1 MNPNEPGFGW
11 SESYLGGSADA
22 EDQMFR
28 DFERTIVALQQ
39 NMSSRGDGVR
49 RRGFHAKT
57 ILNVPRAVVHCGD
70 AIPST
75 LQVGIFQPD
84 REYPAV
90 VRFSSSLSDVQPD
103 ANRQG
108 HGIAFRITAP
118 EGIHDV
124 LLSDS
129 PASHARDAEQFMA
142 LADALTSRR
151 RVATIARLVRRV
163 GLREAVRMLYVVLS
177 TSTANMASVA
187 TVPYWSRTP
196 FSFRGA
202 AARLVLKPR
211 DRRRIAAAGSG
222 PGPGGPGPDYLGNEL
237 RQRLTV
243 GDVEFDLAGQLYVDG
258 ERTPIEDGSV
268 EWLERDSPPI
278 HLARLT
284 MPRQDLTSPDAQRQA
299 AAIDQIAFT
308 PWNVVGEIQ
317 PLGSLNRARKPVYL
331 ASARERGGSLAP
343 GPAR

>member
-11 SESYLGGSADA
+11 SESFLGGLPEA
-22 EDQMFR
+22 EEQMFR
-28 DFERTIVALQQ
+28 DFERTIVALQRS
-39 NMSSRGDGVR
+39 MAERADGVA

-57 ILNVPRAVVHCGD
+57 ILNVPRAVVRCGA
-70 AIPST
+70 AIPPA

-84 REYPAV
+84 REYAAV
-90 VRFSSSLSDVQPD
+90 VRFSSALSDVQPD

-108 HGIAFRITAP
+108 HGIGFRITAP

-142 LADALTSRR
+142 LADALTSRL
-151 RVATIARLVRRV
+151 RVATVARLIRRV

-177 TSTANMASVA
+177 TSTAKMASVA

-196 FSFRGA
+196 YSFRGA

-211 DRRRIAAAGSG
+211 DTRGVGTPGSG
-222 PGPGGPGPDYLGNEL
+222 RDYLGNEL
-237 RQRLTV
+237 QQRLAD
-243 GDVEFDLAGQLYVDG
+243 GDVEFDLAAQLFVDDK
-258 ERTPIEDGSV
+258 RTPIEDGSV

-308 PWNVVGEIQ
+308 PWNVVGDIR
-317 PLGSLNRARKPVYL
+317 PLGSLNRARRPVYL
-331 ASARERGGSLAP
+331 ASARERGGSLTAEQN
-343 GPAR
+343 R